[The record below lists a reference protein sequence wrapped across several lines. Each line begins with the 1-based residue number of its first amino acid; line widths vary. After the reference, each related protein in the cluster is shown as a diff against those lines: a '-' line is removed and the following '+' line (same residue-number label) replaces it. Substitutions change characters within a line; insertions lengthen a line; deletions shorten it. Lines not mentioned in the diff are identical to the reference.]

1 MNLVFK
7 ISQLFKNHPNL
18 ILFWD
23 IKAEKIVYQNRFLG
37 IDLGFDDVQ
46 ENKTADLFSLVRLVI
61 GSDKKEFENLFFKK
75 EVNPNYKTYISC
87 DNVHGRQELFKCI
100 VYNLDAQYRIVELS
114 MLSLILADIH
124 PTKGLSEDDYHS
136 IMAVQTD
143 GIAILDEFENIK
155 YANKVASILFGTYPE
170 DLTGRNLK
178 DFLSEQDLFFIQ
190 EETEKRKKG
199 ETSIYEL
206 QILRADKNPCFIL
219 VTTTPKFDKFGNFVE
234 TLGFFRDITDKK
246 KAEEALRL
254 EQEKIKNVLN
264 SLQDLIFI
272 FNAEGYYVE
281 YLQPDS
287 TKLIKRPDEFVGKY
301 VYDILPKEI
310 ADLQMRAVR
319 NLKKSDKVQ
328 VFDYKLLFGRKESW
342 FSAHISRLTGS
353 VFQEDLY
360 IGVVRDITVRKI
372 QEEKLKQ
379 SAIDLKGVIE
389 DRNKLISIMAHDLK
403 NPFAAMLGMSE
414 MLNKYYDSFSDE
426 KRKEYLSRILINTKN
441 IQSLLENT
449 LQWSLNEQDRLS
461 FDLMEINVGE
471 IVGEILRGINV
482 MLVQKEIDV
491 LNNIPDDLT
500 MVADDQMIR
509 IIFSN
514 LITNAYKFSKVKGL
528 IEVNFENENGFYEF
542 SVVDY
547 GIGISPNIKKSLFS
561 KDYKTTREGTE
572 GEKGTGLG
580 LVLCKDF
587 VERHGGKIW
596 VESTPNERTSFT
608 FTIKKNII

>member
-1 MNLVFK
+1 MDLVFK

-18 ILFWD
+18 ILLWD
-23 IKAEKIVYQNRFLG
+23 IKAEKIVYQNRFLE
-37 IDLGFDDVQ
+37 IDLGFDDVP

-61 GSDKKEFENLFFKK
+61 ASDKKEFENLFFKK

-87 DNVHGRQELFKCI
+87 DNVHGRQELFQCI
-100 VYNLDAQYRIVELS
+100 VYNMDAQYRVVELS
-114 MLSLILADIH
+114 MLSFILGDIY

-155 YANKVASILFGTYPE
+155 YANKVASIMFGTYPD

-178 DFLSEQDLFFIQ
+178 EFLSEQELVFIHK
-190 EETEKRKKG
+190 ETEKRKKG

-206 QILRADKNPCFIL
+206 QILRADQKPFFIL
-219 VTTTPKFDKFGNFVE
+219 VTTTPKFDKQGNFLE

-281 YLQPDS
+281 YLQQES
-287 TKLIKRPDEFVGKY
+287 FKLLKKPEEFIGKNISE
-301 VYDILPKEI
+301 ILPKSISEMHMKAI
-310 ADLQMRAVR
+310 R
-319 NLKKSDKVQ
+319 NLKKSNKAQ
-328 VFDYKLLFGRKESW
+328 VFDYMLPIGRTKYWFTAHVLRLKGNAFQDDLF
-342 FSAHISRLTGS
+342 
-353 VFQEDLY
+353 
-360 IGVVRDITVRKI
+360 IGVVRDITIRKV
-372 QEEKLKQ
+372 QEVKLKQ
-379 SAIDLKGVIE
+379 SAIDLQGVIE

-414 MLNKYYDSFSDE
+414 MLTKYYDSFSDE

-461 FDLMEINVGE
+461 FDLIEINVGE

-500 MVADDQMIR
+500 MLADEQMIR

-547 GIGISPNIKKSLFS
+547 GVGMSPNIKKSLFS